1 MPLLLD
7 TAEALCKVSSRGLC
21 ARRED
26 GSPSARFPVGDCARV
41 GRTDPLG
48 VGVV

>member
-26 GSPSARFPVGDCARV
+26 GSARRWGGLSSGGWV
-41 GRTDPLG
+41 
-48 VGVV
+48 